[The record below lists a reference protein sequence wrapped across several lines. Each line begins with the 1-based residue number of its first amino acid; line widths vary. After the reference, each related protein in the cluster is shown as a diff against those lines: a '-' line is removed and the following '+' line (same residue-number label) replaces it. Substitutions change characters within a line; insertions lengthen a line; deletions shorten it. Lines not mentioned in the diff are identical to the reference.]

1 MKSILHSINISFFV
15 IIAVSQTVLAQDSPM
30 AQVRHKPI
38 TTMLLPL
45 YLDSAFK
52 DGKYAHGN
60 NMPTFL
66 LPGLEFY
73 NGVKIAAEELKEQG
87 IPAQI
92 KIIDSKSAGFLY
104 KLFKDSAYQ
113 KPGLVI
119 SMAQTSTELKSI
131 AEPMK
136 KANWPLIS
144 LLPNDAGITD
154 YPNMMVANSTIST
167 HITALYKYLQRNHSI
182 DNVIMLTPIG
192 NSEDKIKELLLK
204 ENKNA
209 SGIPL
214 SWRDVRMS
222 ENFSTEQCIALLDS
236 NRQNI
241 ILATTLSAS
250 RAQKI
255 VRTLASVG
263 PAYKISVYG
272 MPTWETVSFSKTEFE
287 GVDIYYG
294 TPFIGSST
302 QNIDLNLN
310 FVLKYRELTNSRP
323 SDMAYRGYEITLRF
337 AKILARYGETFMQH
351 INDDGFSLFTEFNF
365 QPVGDRN
372 TYKAD
377 YQENTKIYF
386 LKKTDNQSNEDPFP
400 KP

>member
-1 MKSILHSINISFFV
+1 M
-15 IIAVSQTVLAQDSPM
+15 IAVAQTALAQDTTMVLVKP
-30 AQVRHKPI
+30 KPI
-38 TTMLLPL
+38 TTILLPL

-60 NMPTFL
+60 NMPSFL

-73 NGVKIAAEELKEQG
+73 NGVKIASEELREQG
-87 IPAQI
+87 VRAQI
-92 KIIDSKSAGFLY
+92 KVIDSKSAGYLN
-104 KLFKDSAYQ
+104 KLFKDSVYQ

-119 SMAQTSTELKSI
+119 SMAQTSSEFKSI
-131 AEPMK
+131 ADPMK

-144 LLPNDAGITD
+144 LLPNDAGITE
-154 YPNMMVANSTIST
+154 YPNMMVANSTITT
-167 HITALYKYLQRNHSI
+167 HITALYKYIQHNHSI
-182 DNVIMLTPIG
+182 DNIIMLTPIG
-192 NSEDKIKELLLK
+192 SSEDKIKEFLVN
-204 ENKNA
+204 ENKNTL
-209 SGIPL
+209 GIPL
-214 SWRDVRMS
+214 PWRDVRMS
-222 ENFSTEQCIALLDS
+222 ENFTKEQCLALLDS
-236 NRQNI
+236 NRQNV

-255 VRTLASVG
+255 VRILASAS
-263 PAYKISVYG
+263 PAYKISVFG
-272 MPTWETVSFSKTEFE
+272 MPTWETVSFAKNEFE

-294 TPFIGSST
+294 TPFVGSNT

-337 AKILARYGETFMQH
+337 AKILARYGETFMEH
-351 INDDGFSLFTEFNF
+351 INDEDFRLFTEFNF
-365 QPVGDRN
+365 QPVGNVNAR
-372 TYKAD
+372 KAD

-386 LKKTDNQSNEDPFP
+386 LKKSDNQSSEEPFP